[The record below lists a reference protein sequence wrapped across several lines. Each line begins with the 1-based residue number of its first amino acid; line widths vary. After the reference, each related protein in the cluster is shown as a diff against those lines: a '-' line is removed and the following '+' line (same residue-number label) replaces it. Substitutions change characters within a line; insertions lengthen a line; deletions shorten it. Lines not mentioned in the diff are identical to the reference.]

1 MFRDSGIAL
10 LGALAALSFASG
22 AASQSPRVWTWN
34 PPLGS
39 AALDQRFHALV
50 APYVTPSSTPEQT
63 ADWVCDRIRDRQ
75 LADGQVAIVM
85 LNWGRGTLVGNV
97 ADACTSPLAPPGL
110 ATPWT
115 ANGRSQMSA
124 WMEAFITRYMSRQ
137 QSDGIPSPTRWHLD
151 CELRMPALCYL
162 PQLEHCWGTD
172 PTQMFAALR
181 QDARWDT
188 EPLLLNPGGIPTSL
202 TLSQAWSAAG
212 APACDPALPRD
223 HPANRGWSRW
233 WDGMTREAVDGALE
247 AVFYSKAR
255 AAWPGT
261 RCSEFAQTLRLDGG
275 AEPDGGRR
283 EYVDFEWWDRGWM
296 RSTWTGRGDLQSPA
310 LYLFGTT
317 FVDPGLDFW
326 SENVRLHRAN
336 IDACLHSYGGVDPST
351 VTPWLTMPGVA
362 LPYGTDGSSRA
373 VTDDEF
379 LRMVALLRGRGID
392 EFMVWP
398 GGTED
403 QWEATVRGV
412 RAAWD
417 VSLVDASVVRGTAG
431 ESPVPALRRAD
442 RQSLSMDAT
451 GGLGVELRATFATP
465 SSGSGILPGRGW
477 IAIEGTRMM
486 AEGSVAVAAR
496 VVDGGEWRSLA
507 TFELARSLPGEQ
519 WIGPF
524 PMDGLVA
531 ADGRVE
537 LRVTTNVSVSLD
549 LLQLV
554 RDPVIGLPPGSPDL
568 NGDGRIAGADLGILL
583 GDWGKQGGPSD
594 IDRNGTVGGGDLG
607 VLLGAWAP

>member
-1 MFRDSGIAL
+1 MGML
-10 LGALAALSFASG
+10 VALSFDSRAV
-22 AASQSPRVWTWN
+22 SQSPRVWTWTA
-34 PPLGS
+34 PRGS
-39 AALDQRFHALV
+39 AALDPRFVELV
-50 APYVTPSSTPEQT
+50 SPYVTPSSTPEQA
-63 ADWVCDRIRDRQ
+63 ADWICDRIRDRR
-75 LADGQVAIVM
+75 LVDGQVAIVM
-85 LNWGRGTLVGNV
+85 LNWGRDTLVGNT
-97 ADACTSPLAPPGL
+97 ADACTSPMAPPGL
-110 ATPWT
+110 VTPWT
-115 ANGRSQMSA
+115 ANGRPQMSA
-124 WMEAFITRYMSRQ
+124 WMDSFIARYTSRQ
-137 QSDGIPSPTRWHLD
+137 QSGGIPSPSRWHLD

-172 PTQMFAALR
+172 PTQLFAALR
-181 QDARWDT
+181 QDARWNT
-188 EPLLLNPGGIPTSL
+188 EPLLLNPRGIPTTL

-212 APACDPALPRD
+212 TPTCDPSLPRD

-233 WDGMTREAVDGALE
+233 WDGMTREAVDGALD
-247 AVFYSKAR
+247 ATFYSKVR

-275 AEPDGGRR
+275 AEPDGSLR
-283 EYVDFEWWDRGWM
+283 EYVDFEWWNRGWM
-296 RSTWTGRGDLQSPA
+296 RSSWTGRGDLQSPA

-336 IDACLHSYGGVDPST
+336 IDACLHSYGGVEPST
-351 VTPWLTMPGVA
+351 VTPWVTMPGVA

-403 QWEATVRGV
+403 QWEATLRGV

-417 VSLVDASVVRGTAG
+417 ASLVDAAVVQGTAG
-431 ESPVPALRRAD
+431 ESPVSALRRAD
-442 RQSLSMDAT
+442 RRSLTMDAS

-465 SSGSGILPGRGW
+465 SLGPSMPHGKGW
-477 IAIEGTRMM
+477 IAIEGARVTT
-486 AEGSVAVAAR
+486 AGSVAVAAR
-496 VVDGGEWRSLA
+496 VVDGDEWRSLA
-507 TFELARSLPGEQ
+507 TFETARSLPGEQ

-531 ADGRVE
+531 ANGRVE
-537 LRVTTNVSVSLD
+537 LRITTNGALSLD

-554 RDPVIGLPPGSPDL
+554 RDPVTGLPPGSPDL
-568 NGDGRIAGADLGILL
+568 NGDGRISGADLGILL
-583 GDWGKQGGPSD
+583 GDWGKPGGSSD
-594 IDRNGTVGGGDLG
+594 IDLNGTVDGGDLG

>member
-1 MFRDSGIAL
+1 
-10 LGALAALSFASG
+10 
-22 AASQSPRVWTWN
+22 
-34 PPLGS
+34 
-39 AALDQRFHALV
+39 
-50 APYVTPSSTPEQT
+50 
-63 ADWVCDRIRDRQ
+63 
-75 LADGQVAIVM
+75 
-85 LNWGRGTLVGNV
+85 
-97 ADACTSPLAPPGL
+97 
-110 ATPWT
+110 
-115 ANGRSQMSA
+115 
-124 WMEAFITRYMSRQ
+124 
-137 QSDGIPSPTRWHLD
+137 
-151 CELRMPALCYL
+151 
-162 PQLEHCWGTD
+162 
-172 PTQMFAALR
+172 
-181 QDARWDT
+181 
-188 EPLLLNPGGIPTSL
+188 
-202 TLSQAWSAAG
+202 
-212 APACDPALPRD
+212 
-223 HPANRGWSRW
+223 
-233 WDGMTREAVDGALE
+233 
-247 AVFYSKAR
+247 
-255 AAWPGT
+255 
-261 RCSEFAQTLRLDGG
+261 
-275 AEPDGGRR
+275 
-283 EYVDFEWWDRGWM
+283 
-296 RSTWTGRGDLQSPA
+296 
-310 LYLFGTT
+310 
-317 FVDPGLDFW
+317 
-326 SENVRLHRAN
+326 
-336 IDACLHSYGGVDPST
+336 
-351 VTPWLTMPGVA
+351 MPGVA